1 MSQKRRLLQDEAAK
15 LANTIE
21 ELRAIAPKDDAE
33 AATIA
38 ERIDDAA
45 KRAGEIEPEL
55 AREASLDARL
65 KSLRSTVVD
74 ACEHRDALQAKEAPT
89 VDRAEAA
96 AIHGYGSRKEAREV
110 GLALRS
116 LMRGESR
123 AMGETSTAHD
133 GKGSEY
139 VVAQLY
145 NAVVNILRYQ
155 SVAFQVCS
163 TFETNSN
170 RITFPKV
177 GEIEA
182 TPISE
187 NTDTSDTDI
196 STSGATCNVLD
207 WRTSVAVSNSLIE
220 DSPVDVAG
228 LVASRL
234 AYGYAKS
241 IDKAWLQGYSS
252 GGVTIGGLYAGVTGY
267 SSAANVVTVA
277 KTAATTVANFAE
289 VVGKIDP
296 YAVNPSWV
304 VGAAGWAEIMKVS
317 ATLLNANVV
326 NSTTAQLWGSTVRK
340 AYNMPANVY
349 AMYGDFGFSTAIA
362 MKPAGLQIT
371 AARELLIRKNATLFV
386 GIQRFGILSHAP
398 EFAAALVKA
407 TV

>member
-1 MSQKRRLLQDEAAK
+1 MSQKRRLLQDEAAS

-38 ERIDDAA
+38 ERIDSAA

-65 KSLRSTVVD
+65 NSLRSTVVD

-96 AIHGYGSRKEAREV
+96 AIHGFGSRKEAREV
-110 GLALRS
+110 GVALRG
-116 LMRGESR
+116 LMRGETR
-123 AMGETSTAHD
+123 AMGDSSTGA
-133 GKGSEY
+133 GAEY
-139 VVAQLY
+139 VVTQIY
-145 NAVVNILRYQ
+145 NAVINILKYQ
-155 SVAFQVCS
+155 SVAFQVAS

-177 GEIEA
+177 GEISA

-187 NTDTSDTDI
+187 NTDSTDTDI

-207 WRTSVAVSNSLIE
+207 WRTSVAVSNNLIE

-228 LVASRL
+228 MVASRL

-241 IDKAWLQGYSS
+241 IDKAWLQGFSS
-252 GGVTIGGLYAGVTGY
+252 GGVTIGGLYDGVTGY
-267 SSAANVVTVA
+267 SSGSNVVTVA
-277 KTAATTVANFAE
+277 KTANTTVANFAD

-296 YAVNPSWV
+296 YAINPSWV

-317 ATLLNANVV
+317 ATLLNANIV

-386 GIQRFGILSHAP
+386 GIQRFGILNHAP

>member
-1 MSQKRRLLQDEAAK
+1 MSQKRRLLQDEAAS

-38 ERIDDAA
+38 ERIDSAA
-45 KRAGEIEPEL
+45 KRASEIEPEL
-55 AREASLDARL
+55 SREASLDARL
-65 KSLRSTVVD
+65 KSLRATVVD

-96 AIHGYGSRKEAREV
+96 AIHGFGSRKEAREV
-110 GLALRS
+110 GLALRG

-145 NAVVNILRYQ
+145 NAVVNILQYQ

-277 KTAATTVANFAE
+277 RTADTTVKNFAE

-386 GIQRFGILSHAP
+386 GIQRFGILNHAP

>member
-1 MSQKRRLLQDEAAK
+1 MSLKKRSLQDEAAK
-15 LANTIE
+15 LANQIE
-21 ELRAIAPKDDAE
+21 ELRAVAPKDDAE

-45 KRAGEIEPEL
+45 KRAEQIEPEL
-55 AREASLDARL
+55 ARESALDSRL
-65 KSLRSTVVD
+65 KSLRSTVTD
-74 ACEHRDALQAKEAPT
+74 ACEHRDALVKHEAPT

-96 AIHGYGSRKEAREV
+96 AIHGFGSRKEAREV
-110 GLALRS
+110 GVALRG
-116 LMRGESR
+116 LMRGEHR
-123 AMGETSTAHD
+123 AMGETSAYD
-133 GKGSEY
+133 AKGSEY
-139 VVAQLY
+139 VVTQLY
-145 NAVVNILRYQ
+145 NAVVNILKYQ

-177 GEIEA
+177 GELTA

-187 NTDTSDTDI
+187 NTDTTDSDI

-207 WRTSVAVSNSLIE
+207 WRTSVAVSNTLIE

-252 GGVTIGGLYAGVTGY
+252 GGITIGGLHDGILGY
-267 SSAANVVTVA
+267 NSGSNVVTVA
-277 KTAATTVANFAE
+277 KTVATTVGNFADI
-289 VVGKIDP
+289 VGKVDP
-296 YAVNPSWV
+296 YAINPSWV

-349 AMYGDFGFSTAIA
+349 AIYGDFNFTSAIA
-362 MKPAGLQIT
+362 MKPNGLQIT

-386 GIQRFGILSHAP
+386 GIQRFGILNHAP
-398 EFAAALVKA
+398 EFGASMVKA

>member
-1 MSQKRRLLQDEAAK
+1 MSLKRRQLQDEAAK
-15 LANTIE
+15 LANQIE
-21 ELRAIAPKDDAE
+21 ELRAVAPKDDAE

-45 KRAGEIEPEL
+45 KRAEQIEPEL
-55 AREASLDARL
+55 ARESALDARL
-65 KSLRSTVVD
+65 RSLRTTVTD
-74 ACEHRDALQAKEAPT
+74 ACEHRDALVAKEAPT
-89 VDRAEAA
+89 VDRAESA
-96 AIHGYGSRKEAREV
+96 AIHGFGSRREAREV
-110 GLALRS
+110 GVALRG
-116 LMRGESR
+116 LMRGETR
-123 AMGETSTAHD
+123 AMGDASTGA
-133 GKGSEY
+133 GAEY
-139 VVAQLY
+139 VVTQLY
-145 NAVVNILRYQ
+145 NAVINILKYQ
-155 SVAFQVCS
+155 SVAFQVAS

-177 GEIEA
+177 GEISA

-187 NTDTSDTDI
+187 NTDSSDTDI

-207 WRTSVAVSNSLIE
+207 WRTSVAVSNNLIE

-252 GGVTIGGLYAGVTGY
+252 GGTTIGGLYDGITGY
-267 SSAANVVTVA
+267 SSGSNVVTVA
-277 KTAATTVANFAE
+277 KTANTTVANFAD

-296 YAVNPSWV
+296 YAINPSWV

-317 ATLLNANVV
+317 ATLLNANIV

-349 AMYGDFGFSTAIA
+349 AMYGDFGFTTAIA

-386 GIQRFGILSHAP
+386 GIQRFGILNHAP
-398 EFAAALVKA
+398 EFGAALVKA

>member
-1 MSQKRRLLQDEAAK
+1 MSLQRRKLQDEAAQ
-15 LANTIE
+15 LANQIE
-21 ELRAIAPKDDAE
+21 ELRALAPKDDAE

-38 ERIDDAA
+38 ERIDTAA
-45 KRAGEIEPEL
+45 KRAEQIEPEL
-55 AREASLDARL
+55 SREAALDARL
-65 KSLRSTVVD
+65 KSLRATVTD
-74 ACEHRDALQAKEAPT
+74 ACEHRDALVAKETPT
-89 VDRAEAA
+89 VERAEAA
-96 AIHGYGSRKEAREV
+96 AVHGFGSRKEAREV
-110 GLALRS
+110 GVALRG
-116 LMRGESR
+116 LMRGETR
-123 AMGETSTAHD
+123 AMGDASTGA
-133 GKGSEY
+133 GAEY
-139 VVAQLY
+139 VVTQLY
-145 NAVVNILRYQ
+145 NAVINILKYQ
-155 SVAFQVCS
+155 SVAFQVAS

-177 GEIEA
+177 GEISA

-207 WRTSVAVSNSLIE
+207 WRTSVAVSNNLLE

-252 GGVTIGGLYAGVTGY
+252 GGVTIGGLHDGITGY
-267 SSAANVVTVA
+267 SSGSNVVTVA
-277 KTAATTVANFAE
+277 KTANTTVNNFADI
-289 VVGKIDP
+289 VGKIDP
-296 YAVNPSWV
+296 YAINPSWV
-304 VGAAGWAEIMKVS
+304 VGAAGWAEVMKVS
-317 ATLLNANVV
+317 ATLLNANIV
-326 NSTTAQLWGSTVRK
+326 NATTAQLWGSTVRK

-349 AMYGDFGFSTAIA
+349 AIYGDFGFTTAIA

-386 GIQRFGILSHAP
+386 GIQRFGILNHAP
-398 EFAAALVKA
+398 EFGASLVKA

>member
-55 AREASLDARL
+55 SREASLDARL

-96 AIHGYGSRKEAREV
+96 AVHGFGSRKEAREV
-110 GLALRS
+110 GLALRG

-145 NAVVNILRYQ
+145 NAVVNILQYQ

-296 YAVNPSWV
+296 YAVSPSWV

-386 GIQRFGILSHAP
+386 GIQRFGILNHAP

>member
-1 MSQKRRLLQDEAAK
+1 MSLKKRSLQDEAAK
-15 LANTIE
+15 LANQIE

-45 KRAGEIEPEL
+45 KRAEQIEPEL
-55 AREASLDARL
+55 ARESALDSRL
-65 KSLRSTVVD
+65 KSLRSTVTD
-74 ACEHRDALQAKEAPT
+74 ACEHRDALVAKEAPT

-96 AIHGYGSRKEAREV
+96 AIHGFGSRKEAREV
-110 GLALRS
+110 GMALRG
-116 LMRGESR
+116 LMRGEHR
-123 AMGETSTAHD
+123 AMGETSSAHD

-139 VVAQLY
+139 VVGQLY
-145 NAVVNILRYQ
+145 NAVVKILKYQ

-177 GEIEA
+177 GELVA

-187 NTDTSDTDI
+187 NTDTTDADI

-207 WRTSVAVSNSLIE
+207 WRTSVAVSNTLIE

-252 GGVTIGGLYAGVTGY
+252 GGVTIGGLHDGIVAYNSG
-267 SSAANVVTVA
+267 SNVVTVA
-277 KTAATTVANFAE
+277 KTVATTVANFAE
-289 VVGKIDP
+289 VVGKVDP
-296 YAVNPSWV
+296 YAINPSWV

-326 NSTTAQLWGSTVRK
+326 SGTTASLWGSTVRK
-340 AYNMPANVY
+340 VYNMPANVF
-349 AMYGDFGFSTAIA
+349 AIYGDFGFTTALA

-386 GIQRFGILSHAP
+386 GIQRFGVLNHAP
-398 EFAAALVKA
+398 EFGAAMVKA

>member
-1 MSQKRRLLQDEAAK
+1 MSQKRRLLQDEAAS

-38 ERIDDAA
+38 ERIDSAA

-96 AIHGYGSRKEAREV
+96 AIHGFGSRKEAREV
-110 GLALRS
+110 GVALRG
-116 LMRGESR
+116 LMRGETR
-123 AMGETSTAHD
+123 AMGDSSTGA
-133 GKGSEY
+133 GAEY
-139 VVAQLY
+139 VVTQIY
-145 NAVVNILRYQ
+145 NAVINILKYQ
-155 SVAFQVCS
+155 SVAFQVAS

-177 GEIEA
+177 GEISA

-187 NTDTSDTDI
+187 NTDSTDTDI

-207 WRTSVAVSNSLIE
+207 WRTSVAVSNNLIE

-228 LVASRL
+228 MVASRL

-241 IDKAWLQGYSS
+241 IDKAWLQGFSS
-252 GGVTIGGLYAGVTGY
+252 GGVTIGGLYDGVTGY
-267 SSAANVVTVA
+267 SSGSNVVTVA
-277 KTAATTVANFAE
+277 KTANTTVANFAD

-296 YAVNPSWV
+296 YAINPSWV

-317 ATLLNANVV
+317 ATLLNANIV

-386 GIQRFGILSHAP
+386 GIQRFGILNHAP
-398 EFAAALVKA
+398 ELAAALVKA